1 MRYSKSTP
9 VKGVIVWMAI
19 LANAIVIRNG
29 FVKEENWYWAL
40 CLTVPMLLIVSSYKN
55 SKKKCNH
62 V

>member
-1 MRYSKSTP
+1 
-9 VKGVIVWMAI
+9 VKGVIVWMVI
-19 LANAIVIRNG
+19 VANAIVIRNG